1 VTTRVVEL
9 AGPAGAGK
17 TTLATAIR
25 AMDSRT
31 TVGVDAGRWRL
42 AAALASAAP
51 ALIASRACATGRFWT
66 RGELRNVLYLR
77 AWRRLV
83 SDRSGDGLLLLDHG
97 PVFRLAALAAY
108 GPPMVQTRPFR
119 RWWTRTA
126 EQWAGLLDAVAWLDA
141 PDEVLLR
148 RIDGR
153 DRDHRVRGAGPD
165 QAQAFL
171 SRYRTSYRTL
181 LDLLERAGTRVV
193 SVDTSAATPEELA
206 LVVRQALDGAV
217 PGRPR

>member
-1 VTTRVVEL
+1 
-9 AGPAGAGK
+9 
-17 TTLATAIR
+17 
-25 AMDSRT
+25 
-31 TVGVDAGRWRL
+31 
-42 AAALASAAP
+42 
-51 ALIASRACATGRFWT
+51 
-66 RGELRNVLYLR
+66 
-77 AWRRLV
+77 
-83 SDRSGDGLLLLDHG
+83 
-97 PVFRLAALAAY
+97 
-108 GPPMVQTRPFR
+108 MVQTRPFR